1 LLPWNSPGNLGVGLI
16 GLQLRQAGR
25 SGLLGKVGFFVAILA
40 LPIFCR
46 NGTVATLL
54 IFLRLRDAGV
64 VVVEDGYLAICSY
77 LSVSP
82 GPMTQGVSYVHEDHK
97 PSNLYIRNIIPIRM

>member
-1 LLPWNSPGNLGVGLI
+1 M
-16 GLQLRQAGR
+16 
-25 SGLLGKVGFFVAILA
+25 LGKVGFFVAILA